1 MPKSTDT
8 PAAEQSGA
16 APRYPTHMLL
26 NSKALAGY
34 QKDFAKVLLTAPD
47 YTLQEARD
55 ILDQFF
61 KGGKP

>member
-1 MPKSTDT
+1 MPKSIDT
-8 PAAEQSGA
+8 PAAERSGTEL
-16 APRYPTHMLL
+16 RYPTHVLL

-34 QKDFAKVLLTAPD
+34 QKDFAKALLPAPD
-47 YTLQEARD
+47 YTLQEAKD